1 MQNQC
6 AEIKIRAERRGGEL
20 IPDEFPHGG
29 DRKTEARSENQTLI
43 DAGITKDQ
51 SHRWQ
56 TIASMPEEEFER
68 HIIETKDSGEE
79 LTSVGIY
86 REARKIEKPI
96 EIISP
101 PLPSGKYRVIVCDPP
116 WPYGTQYDSDTRR
129 VASPYPEMSLE
140 DITNTK
146 PRFANPSVLWLWTTH
161 KFLFDAK
168 EILTDWGFEYK
179 LTFVWNKEL
188 LGMGRWLRCQ
198 VEFCLLGTSGKLTEL
213 WNLTNQRDILI
224 ESRREHSRKPEAFY
238 KMVETLLPGPLDE
251 TFYLEMYTRK
261 KRSGWYSW
269 GTEID
274 KF

>member
-1 MQNQC
+1 
-6 AEIKIRAERRGGEL
+6 
-20 IPDEFPHGG
+20 
-29 DRKTEARSENQTLI
+29 
-43 DAGITKDQ
+43 
-51 SHRWQ
+51 
-56 TIASMPEEEFER
+56 
-68 HIIETKDSGEE
+68 
-79 LTSVGIY
+79 
-86 REARKIEKPI
+86 
-96 EIISP
+96 
-101 PLPSGKYRVIVCDPP
+101 
-116 WPYGTQYDSDTRR
+116 
-129 VASPYPEMSLE
+129 MSLE

-146 PRFANPSVLWLWTTH
+146 PKFADPSVLWLWTTH

-261 KRSGWYSW
+261 KRFGWYSW
-269 GTEID
+269 GTEVD

>member
-1 MQNQC
+1 MLSQTVQ
-6 AEIKIRAERRGGEL
+6 
-20 IPDEFPHGG
+20 PDGYKKKGSSTQRTALP
-29 DRKTEARSENQTLI
+29 SLPS
-43 DAGITKDQ
+43 GITKKQ
-51 SHRWQ
+51 SHYYQQIHKNRDVVEEVISEAIENDDLPTTRETLKRIQ
-56 TIASMPEEEFER
+56 RKNQQLKTPE
-68 HIIETKDSGEE
+68 
-79 LTSVGIY
+79 
-86 REARKIEKPI
+86 
-96 EIISP
+96 SP
-101 PLPSGKYRVIVCDPP
+101 SLPSGKYRVIVCDPP

-146 PRFANPSVLWLWTTH
+146 PKFANPSVLWLWTTH